1 MNIRIAMLAMGL
13 VLSGCASVADNGSP
27 ASNMVGMATDAI
39 SPGAR
44 EEYRAKQDDAK
55 CRDFGYQPQT
65 KPYADCRMELERLH
79 AGARPVTVRV
89 Q

>member
-1 MNIRIAMLAMGL
+1 MRTRFATLAMGL
-13 VLSGCASVADNGSP
+13 ALAGCASVADNGSP

-44 EEYRAKQDDAK
+44 EEYRAKQDDTK

-65 KPYADCRMELERLH
+65 KGYADCRMELERLR
-79 AGARPVTVRV
+79 ASGRPVTVRV